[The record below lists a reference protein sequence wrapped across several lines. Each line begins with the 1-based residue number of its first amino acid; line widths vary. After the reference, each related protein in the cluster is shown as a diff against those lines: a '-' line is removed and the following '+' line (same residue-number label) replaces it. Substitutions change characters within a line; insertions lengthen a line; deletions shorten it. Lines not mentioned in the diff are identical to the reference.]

1 LDNKKPDNKTPVI
14 KLEHDIAKP
23 QNTTK
28 FIFNRIQTIF
38 VSIKYVK

>member
-1 LDNKKPDNKTPVI
+1 LDNKKPDHKTPVI

-23 QNTTK
+23 QNTIK
-28 FIFNRIQTIF
+28 FPFNRKQTLF